1 MPSLDHAQQLR
12 RTRGVLKL
20 PRPISTFYVS
30 LRIMDRIADLNL
42 FLRVLDLGSISAAA
56 RSLDLSV
63 AVASQRLKRLEG
75 SLGVRLL
82 HRTTRQLRPTPEGI
96 ALAEQGRSLVEELEA
111 VTSNLS
117 DTAKGVSGTLRVT
130 LPATFGRQYISPLL
144 PEFMRRHPR
153 LRLHIDLSDQMRDLV
168 GDGLDLAIRIGALKD
183 SDLVATRLAS
193 NRRVLCASP
202 EYLRRHG
209 TPKKPE
215 DLAKHECLLMAVSR
229 DASDVWNLQAPDG
242 KQIAVRVQSR
252 LKSNQGEVIRDA
264 ALGGLG
270 ISLHSTWHVCEDLR
284 AGRLKQVLPDYQ
296 LPESGIYAVMPERRF
311 VLPRVRTFVEFLAQ
325 QFGEVPPWE
334 RHLSARSGKRAHSA
348 PAKER

>member
-1 MPSLDHAQQLR
+1 
-12 RTRGVLKL
+12 
-20 PRPISTFYVS
+20 
-30 LRIMDRIADLNL
+30 MDRIGDLNL

-63 AVASQRLKRLEG
+63 AVASQRLQRLER

-82 HRTTRQLRPTPEGI
+82 HRTTRQLRPTPEGV
-96 ALAEQGRSLVEELEA
+96 ALAEQGRALVEDLEA
-111 VTSNLS
+111 LTSNLS
-117 DTAKGVSGTLRVT
+117 NTAKGVTGTLRVT

-144 PEFMRRHPR
+144 PEFMSRHPR

-168 GDGLDLAIRIGALKD
+168 SDGLDLAIRIGALKD
-183 SDLVATRLAS
+183 SELVAARLAF

-209 TPKKPE
+209 VPKKPE

-229 DASDVWNLQAPDG
+229 DASDTWQLRNPDG
-242 KQIAVRVQSR
+242 NEVMVRVQSR
-252 LKSNQGEVIRDA
+252 LKSNLGEVIRDA

-296 LPESGIYAVMPERRF
+296 LPESGIYAVMPERRM
-311 VLPRVRTFVEFLAQ
+311 VLPRVRAFVEFLTQ
-325 QFGEVPPWE
+325 RLGEVPPWE
-334 RHLSARSGKRAHSA
+334 QYLAGKCDNPKPSSHA
-348 PAKER
+348 AKERQGAVKP